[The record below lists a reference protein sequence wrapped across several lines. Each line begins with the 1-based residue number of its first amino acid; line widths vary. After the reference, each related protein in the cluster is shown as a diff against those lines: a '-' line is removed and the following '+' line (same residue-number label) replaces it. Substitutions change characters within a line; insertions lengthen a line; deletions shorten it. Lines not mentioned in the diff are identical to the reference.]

1 MATSEER
8 QAARLLKLWQ
18 EAEILLMRELAK
30 AVKLSLWE
38 DVDRLEV
45 RAAAVRK
52 LKERTSEVLER
63 LGITSQDMLLRL
75 AKDEYEAAVMSV
87 FKEVGYT
94 APAVASASTVG
105 VVQAMGAG
113 GAATLMSQR
122 LQVMRTVD
130 DAYRRIISSTVQAAT
145 VAGLDQ
151 RVAMRSALNKFADR
165 GITSFTDR
173 AGRRWGMD
181 TYADMAIRTMR
192 NQASQEG
199 HLAGYEQAGVELVR
213 ASWHPASAPQCFPF
227 QNQLLAISG
236 SAGVREL
243 VDPATGDNVTV
254 TVKDTLRGAI
264 SKGYH
269 HPNAILGGDQSID
282 TFAGTVGASKGTY
295 CGPAFTIRTAQGN
308 TATVS
313 PEHPMLTSSGWRTAE
328 SISVGDYLF
337 STVKGEGSAS
347 FIAGEAK
354 LKEVPATVENEF
366 ASLELNGT
374 RVSIPTAGYD
384 FNDDRQFLQG
394 EVHVVVPDDGLL
406 PVPDAKIVKETG
418 EVRFVWPDMGWGE
431 TVSEG
436 GLQSVLHGVAAPI
449 GGALP
454 NGDARLG
461 ESASNGG
468 VARPKHGADF
478 LAGEPTLVE
487 GDNFLGVDI
496 SSGLDGRY
504 SGCSEA
510 LPYRRAGDSEH
521 PADVCAA
528 VPGVV
533 EADQVVSVEKIEFRG
548 HAYDF
553 QTELG
558 FYALSGILV
567 HNCRHRDT
575 AYTAGDKKP
584 THPTV
589 SEEQNT
595 AQYEASQ
602 RQRSIERTIRRWRKR
617 EAVALTPH
625 DRLLARNKIREWNAA
640 QKQHVNAHPY
650 LSRWRHREQIRD

>member
-52 LKERTSEVLER
+52 LRKRTSEVLER
-63 LGITSQDMLLRL
+63 LGVTSQDMLLRL

-87 FKEVGYT
+87 FNEVGYT
-94 APAVASASTVG
+94 APAAASASTVG

-122 LQVMRTVD
+122 LQVIRTVD

-145 VAGLDQ
+145 VAGVDQ
-151 RVAMRSALNKFADR
+151 RVAMRSALNRFADR

-236 SAGVREL
+236 PAGSRTL

-264 SKGYH
+264 AKGYH
-269 HPNAILGGDQSID
+269 HPNAILGGEHKINTWGKAQ
-282 TFAGTVGASKGTY
+282 AGSKGSY
-295 CGPAFTIRTAQGN
+295 CGPSVTIRTSKFDEV
-308 TATVS
+308 TVS
-313 PEHPMLTSSGWRTAE
+313 PNHPVLTRRGWIAAQR
-328 SISVGDYLF
+328 VRKGDYLF
-337 STVKGEGSAS
+337 RTCQSGTSPVNIVSTPNFDDMVTTVEEEFSA
-347 FIAGEAK
+347 
-354 LKEVPATVENEF
+354 LKERLVVVNT
-366 ASLELNGT
+366 
-374 RVSIPTAGYD
+374 PTAGHN
-384 FNDDRQFLQG
+384 FNDDRKFLKN
-394 EVHVVVPDDGLL
+394 EVCVVVPDNGLL
-406 PVPDAKIVKETG
+406 PVPDAQIVQETG
-418 EVRFVWPDMGWGE
+418 EVFFDWPDMG
-431 TVSEG
+431 
-436 GLQSVLHGVAAPI
+436 
-449 GGALP
+449 
-454 NGDARLG
+454 
-461 ESASNGG
+461 
-468 VARPKHGADF
+468 GADPISCGSQDF
-478 LAGEPTLVE
+478 CRVTVGGSPSILGPLFDSYPSSFQPAKNGCTGDVEIWGDLLGSETFAVEPNDV
-487 GDNFLGVDI
+487 LGVNVGARDREI
-496 SSGLDGRY
+496 FGKLIYNVR
-504 SGCSEA
+504 
-510 LPYRRAGDSEH
+510 PGDSK
-521 PADVCAA
+521 DVGEVTNA
-528 VPGVV
+528 VPGGAEPVEVTSVV
-533 EADQVVSVEKIEFRG
+533 FGFFEG

-553 QTELG
+553 HTEDG
-558 FYALSGILV
+558 IYAANNLIL

-584 THPTV
+584 TQPTV
-589 SEEQNT
+589 TEEQNA